1 MFHFLCLLAF
11 SLGVFVPLGHFEGP
25 SQLCW
30 ELKSGSQS
38 RIYATL
44 PQLSAMKTKPSDI
57 YRNPN
62 PAPECLNKMVKFEF
76 RQLFANGFAKK
87 KKRCQL
93 SFVMFPLFEAADQG
107 KNLESSLWSWISTIS
122 AAAEC
127 FRTFKILD
135 FNGVENFCNLYI
147 QPDIPQTVVRDLKSL
162 HKYKHRKNCESC
174 PHKLRVKLNLNVIFV
189 CPVCPVCLFCL

>member
-1 MFHFLCLLAF
+1 MGNELEYFIFCAFWLLDWACLY
-11 SLGVFVPLGHFEGP
+11 PLGTSRDPP
-25 SQLCW
+25 SSVGNWNQDH
-30 ELKSGSQS
+30 KAGSMPRCPNFRQW
-38 RIYATL
+38 RQNPLT
-44 PQLSAMKTKPSDI
+44 

-62 PAPECLNKMVKFEF
+62 PAPGCLNKIVKFEF
-76 RQLFANGFAKK
+76 RQLFAKGFA

-135 FNGVENFCNLYI
+135 FNGVGNFCNLYI
-147 QPDIPQTVVRDLKSL
+147 QPDIPQTVVKDLKSL
-162 HKYKHRKNCESC
+162 QKYKKR
-174 PHKLRVKLNLNVIFV
+174 
-189 CPVCPVCLFCL
+189 LFA